1 MKYIVFFLAYSL
13 GIALY
18 FYNDYRLSLE
28 KYHANV
34 IQNVQNAYESA
45 INTYEFAN
53 DTFHAVYGDTIARIL
68 FEASNGDKA
77 QQKELQEELK
87 RSFIDFYNLKRQEL
101 FEGMSVIDKNKKVFY
116 RFHDPKFS
124 SDTLSWRPM
133 VARGVQNFLY
143 QKGLEIDDY
152 GEAYRFS
159 YPLFWDGRYVGMYEY
174 ALSLEAI
181 VQQMEKMYGDR
192 YMFIFD
198 KEAIEPKISTLKMQ
212 KEYKHFS
219 IAEKHYVMN
228 NDSLKEFK
236 SCGVYK
242 ELAATREFAEALD
255 SLEPSVIDYRY
266 EHLTNALVIV
276 PVKELYGTK
285 AGYIVAD
292 VGENPKPLYL
302 QRALFDGFLLFFVG
316 GVVFYFYRR
325 MFKQQLYVRNLLDSQ
340 HQMLVIT
347 DGEQLQDANRTFFR
361 FFGYKDIRAFKKE
374 HNCVCDFFL
383 EGDGYLQKEKN
394 GVSWY
399 DFIHDNPYQK
409 QRVKMYDKLL
419 GEERI
424 FEVSFEFFEETHR
437 TFLSFRDVTEQL
449 LREQEL
455 ENKANFDKLTAIYN
469 RQKFDFFLEKEIKKA
484 QRYGSVFS
492 LIMFDIDHFKKINDT
507 YGHDVGDYVLGEIAR
522 VVKEHTRD
530 VDIFARWGGEE
541 FMIITNTPLEQ
552 AQNLAQKLRVL
563 IQNHSFNY
571 GIRLTCSFGVTQFA
585 AEDSE
590 KTIAKRVDTLLYS
603 AKNHGRN
610 CVRTQL

>member
-1 MKYIVFFLAYSL
+1 MKYIVFFLAYSF
-13 GIALY
+13 GIVFY
-18 FYNDYRLSLE
+18 FYNEYRANLE
-28 KYHANV
+28 KYHADTIKNV
-34 IQNVQNAYESA
+34 KNSYETA
-45 INTYEFAN
+45 VNTYEFAN
-53 DTFHAVYGDTIARIL
+53 DTFHAIYGDTIARIL
-68 FEASNGDKA
+68 FETSYADRAK
-77 QQKELQEELK
+77 QKELQEELK
-87 RSFIDFYNLKRQEL
+87 RRFIDFYNLKRFEL
-101 FEGMSVIDKNKKVFY
+101 FSGMSVFDKNQKVFY
-116 RFHDPKFS
+116 RFHDPKFYA
-124 SDTLSWRPM
+124 DVVSWRPM
-133 VARGVQNFLY
+133 VREGVKNYLY

-159 YPLFWDGRYVGMYEY
+159 YPLFWDGNYVGMYEY
-174 ALSLEAI
+174 ALSLEAL
-181 VQQMEKMYGDR
+181 VQQMEKIYGDR
-192 YMFIFD
+192 YMFLFH
-198 KEAIEPKISTLKMQ
+198 KEAIEGKIPPLKMQ

-219 IAEKHYVMN
+219 IAEKDFVMN
-228 NDSLKEFK
+228 NDPLKEFK

-255 SLEPSVIDYRY
+255 SLEPSVIDYAY
-266 EHLTNALVIV
+266 ENLSNALVIV

-292 VGENPKPLYL
+292 IGDNPKPLYL
-302 QRALFDGFLLFFVG
+302 QRALFDAFLLFFVG
-316 GVVFYFYRR
+316 VVVFYFYRK

-361 FFGYKDIRAFKKE
+361 FFGYKDIGAFKKE

-419 GEERI
+419 GEERV

-449 LREQEL
+449 LREEEL
-455 ENKANFDKLTAIYN
+455 ETKANFDKLTAIYN

-484 QRYGSVFS
+484 QRYGSAFS

-507 YGHDVGDYVLGEIAR
+507 YGHDVGDYVLAEIAR
-522 VVKEHTRD
+522 AVKEHTRD

-552 AQNLAQKLRVL
+552 AQNLAEKLRVL

-571 GIRLTCSFGVTQFA
+571 GIRLTCSFGVTQFV
-585 AEDSE
+585 AEDNE